1 MKEVYFQKIRGILI
15 LGVVFIHCMFK
26 CNNAIDNCIGIII
39 RTFCNLAVPTFVF
52 LSAYFFNFQKYE
64 KDSKKY
70 LINKIKRLI
79 IPLFLWNIIYYG
91 LNYKNISIIDF
102 ITFETSAQLYYI
114 VVLIQLILLTPLLN
128 KGLKN
133 SKIKFLLYSVTP
145 VTLLLYR
152 ILCIGFNYTSPLYKL
167 FFSHWLI
174 YYLIG
179 LEAKNKKRI
188 NVSTKKNMLTLPII
202 LIGGGGNML

>member
-1 MKEVYFQKIRGILI
+1 MKEAYFQKIRGILI
-15 LGVVFIHCMFK
+15 LGVVFIHCMFI
-26 CNNAIDNCIGIII
+26 CNNAIDNCISIII
-39 RTFCNLAVPTFVF
+39 RTFCNLAVPTFIF
-52 LSAYFFNFQKYE
+52 LSAYFFNFQKY
-64 KDSKKY
+64 KNDSKKY

-91 LNYKNISIIDF
+91 LNYKNSSIIDL
-102 ITFETSAQLYYI
+102 ITFETAPQLYYI
-114 VVLIQLILLTPLLN
+114 VVLIQLILLTPLLD

-133 SKIKFLLYSVTP
+133 SKVKFLLYCVTP

-152 ILCIGFNYTSPLYKL
+152 ILCISFNYTFPLYKL

-179 LEAKNKKRI
+179 LEARNKKRI
-188 NVSTKKNMLTLPII
+188 TKNKLIRLSSVMLV
-202 LIGGGGNML
+202 GGGLYVII